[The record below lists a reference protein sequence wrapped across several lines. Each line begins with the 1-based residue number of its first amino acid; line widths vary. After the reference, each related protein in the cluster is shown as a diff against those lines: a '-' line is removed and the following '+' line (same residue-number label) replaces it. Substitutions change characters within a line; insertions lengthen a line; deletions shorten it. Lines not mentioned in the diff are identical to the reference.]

1 MKLVITGSSGLIGSA
16 LVREA
21 EKNQIEVVKLVR
33 RAPKD
38 KSEVQ
43 WDPNRAILDLDAIEK
58 STAIVHLA
66 GAGVGDRRWTKK
78 YKKEILNSRVKTT
91 ETLANAIVNLR
102 NPPSVFVSGSAMG
115 YYGDTG
121 DLAVDENAS
130 LGEGFL
136 SDVVF
141 NWEYAAQ
148 RVRNNNIRVVHPRT
162 GLVMSKRGGLLRKV
176 LPLFRLGLGGKL
188 GNGKQYWSYISLEDE
203 IRAIFKLIDDVRLTG
218 GVNLTNPNPVTNL
231 EFTKALSSVV
241 NKPAFFHVPAIALKI
256 ALGEFSVE
264 VLGSSRV
271 LPSKLK
277 AAGFKFN
284 QPDILSAL
292 NSALKY

>member
-43 WDPNRAILDLDAIEK
+43 WDPNRSILDLDAIEK

-91 ETLANAIVNLR
+91 ETIANAIVNLR

-241 NKPAFFHVPAIALKI
+241 NRPAFFHVPAIALKI

-264 VLGSSRV
+264 ALGSSRV

-284 QPDILSAL
+284 QSDILSTL
-292 NSALKY
+292 NSAIKY

>member
-38 KSEVQ
+38 QSEVQ

-264 VLGSSRV
+264 ALGSSRV

>member
-38 KSEVQ
+38 QSEVQ

-241 NKPAFFHVPAIALKI
+241 NKPAFFNVPSIALKI

-264 VLGSSRV
+264 ALGSSRV

-284 QPDILSAL
+284 QSDILSTL

>member
-21 EKNQIEVVKLVR
+21 GKNQIEVVKLVR

-43 WDPNRAILDLDAIEK
+43 WDPNRAILDLDTIEK

-264 VLGSSRV
+264 ALGSSRV

>member
-43 WDPNRAILDLDAIEK
+43 WDPNRAILDLDTIEK

-264 VLGSSRV
+264 ALGSSRV

>member
-33 RAPKD
+33 KAPKD

-203 IRAIFKLIDDVRLTG
+203 IGAIFKLIDDVRLTG

-264 VLGSSRV
+264 ALGSSRV

>member
-43 WDPNRAILDLDAIEK
+43 WDPNRAILDLDTIEK

-203 IRAIFKLIDDVRLTG
+203 ISAIFKLIDDVRLTG

-264 VLGSSRV
+264 ALGSSRV

-284 QPDILSAL
+284 QSDILSTL
-292 NSALKY
+292 NSAIKY

>member
-43 WDPNRAILDLDAIEK
+43 WDPNRAILDLDTIEK

-203 IRAIFKLIDDVRLTG
+203 IRAVFKLIDDVRLTG

-264 VLGSSRV
+264 ALGSSRV

>member
-43 WDPNRAILDLDAIEK
+43 WDPNRSILDLDAIEK

-91 ETLANAIVNLR
+91 ETIANAIVNLR

-241 NKPAFFHVPAIALKI
+241 NRPAFFHVPAIALKI

-264 VLGSSRV
+264 ALGSSRV

-284 QPDILSAL
+284 QSDILSTL

>member
-43 WDPNRAILDLDAIEK
+43 WDPNRAILDLDTIEK

-264 VLGSSRV
+264 ALGSSRV

-284 QPDILSAL
+284 QSDILSFKFC
-292 NSALKY
+292 S

>member
-121 DLAVDENAS
+121 DLAVDENSS

-218 GVNLTNPNPVTNL
+218 GVNLTNPNPVTNM

>member
-241 NKPAFFHVPAIALKI
+241 NKPAFFNVPSIALKI

-264 VLGSSRV
+264 ALGSSRV

-284 QPDILSAL
+284 QSDILSTL

>member
-43 WDPNRAILDLDAIEK
+43 WDPNRAILDLEAIEK

-188 GNGKQYWSYISLEDE
+188 GNGKQFWSYISLEDE

-241 NKPAFFHVPAIALKI
+241 NKPAFFNVPSIALKI

-264 VLGSSRV
+264 ALGSSRV

-284 QPDILSAL
+284 QSDILSTL

>member
-43 WDPNRAILDLDAIEK
+43 WDPNRAILDLDALEK

-91 ETLANAIVNLR
+91 ETIANAIVNLR

-241 NKPAFFHVPAIALKI
+241 NRPAFFHVPAIALKI

-264 VLGSSRV
+264 ALGSSRV

-284 QPDILSAL
+284 HSDILSTL

>member
-16 LVREA
+16 LVSEA

-203 IRAIFKLIDDVRLTG
+203 IGAIFKLIDDVRLTG

-264 VLGSSRV
+264 ALGSSRV

>member
-121 DLAVDENAS
+121 DLAVDENSS

-218 GVNLTNPNPVTNL
+218 GVNLTNPNPVTNM

-264 VLGSSRV
+264 ALGSSRV